1 MSDIT
6 NFNDEQKDAVLCSK
20 DTNVIISA
28 GAGSGKTRT
37 LTEKVYSLI
46 ADDHIPPSR
55 ILAMTFTNKAAHE
68 MKDKIIARF
77 RSGNSLQD
85 QEIAN
90 EIQSAHIETFDAF
103 FLYLTQKYSSALSL
117 PHSTSVLND
126 TIGKTKEKELLDEIF
141 NEYYADPV
149 KGPKLIKTLKKF
161 NFSND
166 GTTKNLILDLRK
178 KLNGLLVSERD
189 EYLNNYDSKFLSPS
203 FFQEQQA
210 IFLDSLKH
218 ELKNAR
224 NEMCLAQ
231 YCKGEAPDVLANKL
245 QSIDQSKEKSIL
257 EHPHFDHELVTKALK
272 ALDDL
277 IADPDE
283 GSFLSDFSDYQD
295 KETEKFQL
303 FNGMSGNIKKFKKD
317 YPDDYAIYD
326 IAKFIIKDGD
336 SPVKSDILSYK
347 SFAYQ
352 CDKLSSFKDDI
363 HIFFDIV
370 KELNARYD
378 NYKRSIAQFEFGD
391 IAVFALSLL
400 EDPKYAKEKEE
411 IVNQFDFILVDE
423 YQDTNDS
430 QEAFLQ
436 VLSSKATIFAV
447 GDVKQS
453 IYGFRGTNCGLF
465 IARKENYRLKEHVDE
480 NGKKFHVIEMNKNY
494 RSVKKVLLDINT
506 IFDNYMR
513 HDHGG
518 VDYSDEAEYL
528 HYDEKK
534 DIYSSKVL
542 NPKGEYGINLLTY
555 DYDKFSSE
563 RPDEDTAGYEAL
575 AIIDDIQKKIAS
587 GYQVLGEHNHLHNC
601 QYSDFCV
608 IVRKKSKYD
617 AYQRLFQEFH
627 IPLNV
632 ETSDHLTDI
641 DAILTMQSLIGL
653 TVLLSEKSDP
663 SAYQPEDLYQLNHY
677 FMSVARSY
685 LYFGKEGG
693 YTDSKIDAIVRSK
706 DPKVFFEDQIIK
718 DVLKCYED
726 NKESRLSDF
735 FLALLKKFQVIE
747 KLYEVGQVE
756 NNLNKIESF
765 YRLLLAQESMGSNF
779 REIVDLFDAVSKYK
793 IELET
798 ESVSEIK
805 NAVTLITIHK
815 MKGDEKPIV
824 YLPTSCN
831 GNANGGGAD
840 DNPDYLFSRHLG
852 LILKNYWHD
861 GQPTTTFL
869 TRNFAELPEAISDEA
884 AEHVRLLYVAF
895 TRAKETIYVVSSGVP
910 SNKKNAEDP
919 YSVII
924 KFTPSYNLINGAFAK
939 IMIQKGV
946 ISNNDFTHYLS
957 TIAMYDDAFKNRPLN
972 RSTPFLEAVHGLYD
986 EKVIKALRDDI
997 DNKIANLKNLIIN
1010 YYFNLFQADTASNR
1024 STVANETWE
1033 GLDEDTDFEGP
1044 ESLLAS
1050 DLKVNVIIEK
1060 AGDAFFAACAK
1071 FYDGFLGHF
1080 TELATV
1086 FKNHYIED
1094 VPSVLNNI
1102 SAPSYDFA
1110 VDNSEI
1116 KIENKEAKR
1125 ASKLYV
1131 DSDVKQAT
1139 LDYGTY
1145 LHRLLELTNFKTKDV
1160 SIIQE
1165 EKDRDLIANVLK
1177 LPLFANLQNKNV
1189 YKEYSFFDQ
1198 EANTSGFIDC
1208 LLVDETAK
1216 EITIID
1222 YKTKNIDDADYVNQL
1237 GKYEKNISM
1246 IFQGYSI
1253 KKYLLSILDCAV
1265 QEIK

>member
-1 MSDIT
+1 MSDLT
-6 NFNDEQKDAVLCSK
+6 KFNDEQRDAVLSTK
-20 DTNVIISA
+20 ETNVIISA

-46 ADDHIPPSR
+46 ADDRIPPSR

-68 MKDKIIARF
+68 MKEKIIARF
-77 RSGNSLQD
+77 RSSKSISD

-103 FLYLTQKYSSALSL
+103 FLYLTQKYASALSL
-117 PHSTSVLND
+117 PRSTSVLND

-149 KGPKLIKTLKKF
+149 KGPKLLKTLKKF

-178 KLNGLLVSERD
+178 KLNGLLASERD
-189 EYLNNYDSKFLSPS
+189 EYLNNYDEKFLSPA

-210 IFLDSLKH
+210 IFIESLKR
-218 ELKNAR
+218 ELTNAR

-231 YCKGEAPDVLANKL
+231 YCKGEAPEVLAKKL
-245 QSIDQSKEKSIL
+245 QAIGQSKEKSIL
-257 EHPHFDHELVTKALK
+257 EHPHFDHDLVTQALK
-272 ALDDL
+272 ALDGL
-277 IADPDE
+277 IADSDE
-283 GSFLSDFSDYQD
+283 GSFLSDFADYQD
-295 KETEKFQL
+295 KESEKFKL
-303 FNGMSGNIKKFKKD
+303 FNGTTGENKKFKKD
-317 YPDDYAIYD
+317 YPDDFAIYD
-326 IAKFIIKDGD
+326 IAKFVIKDPKG
-336 SPVKSDILSYK
+336 PVKGDILSYK

-352 CDKLSSFKDDI
+352 CETLSSFKDDI

-370 KELNARYD
+370 KELNDRYD
-378 NYKRSIAQFEFGD
+378 TYKRSIAQFEFGD
-391 IAVFALSLL
+391 IASFALSLL
-400 EDPKYAKEKEE
+400 TDPQYAKEKEE
-411 IVNQFDFILVDE
+411 IINQFDFILVDE

-430 QEAFLQ
+430 QEAFLK

-465 IARKENYRLKEHVDE
+465 IARKENYRLKEKTTE

-528 HYDEKK
+528 HYDEEK
-534 DIYSSKVL
+534 DVYASKL
-542 NPKGEYGINLLTY
+542 LSPNGEYGINLLTY
-555 DYDKFSSE
+555 DFDKFSDE
-563 RPDEDTAGYEAL
+563 RPDEGAAGYEAL

-587 GYQVLGEHNHLHNC
+587 RYQVLGEENVLRDC

-641 DAILTMQSLIGL
+641 DAILTLQSLIGL

-663 SAYQPEDLYQLNHY
+663 SAYKPEDLYKLNHY

-685 LYFGKEGG
+685 LYFEKEGG

-706 DPKVFFEDQIIK
+706 DPKVFFEDAIVK
-718 DVLKCYED
+718 DVLECYNE
-726 NKESRLSDF
+726 NKDSRLSDF
-735 FLALLKKFQVIE
+735 FLALLKKFKVIE

-779 REIVDLFDAVSKYK
+779 REIVDLFDAVSKNK

-861 GQPTTTFL
+861 GLSTTTFL
-869 TRNFAELPEAISDEA
+869 TRNFSELPEAIGDEA

-895 TRAKETIYVVSSGVP
+895 TRAKESIYVVSSGVP

-919 YSVII
+919 FSVIF
-924 KFTPSYNLINGAFAK
+924 KFTPTFNLINEAFAK
-939 IMIQKGV
+939 IMIQKGA
-946 ISNNDFTHYLS
+946 ISNDDFTHYLS
-957 TIAMYDDAFKNRPLN
+957 TISLYDEAFKNQPLN
-972 RSTPFLEAVHGLYD
+972 RSTPFLEAVHGLYE
-986 EKVIKALRDDI
+986 EKVLQALHDDI
-997 DNKIANLKNLIIN
+997 DNQIANLKNLIID
-1010 YYFNLFQADTASNR
+1010 YYFKLFKADSVDNR
-1024 STVANETWE
+1024 SAIADATWK
-1033 GLDEDTDFEGP
+1033 GLDEDTEFDGP
-1044 ESLLAS
+1044 EDLLAG
-1050 DLKVNVIIEK
+1050 DLEVEKVIEK
-1060 AGDAFFAACAK
+1060 AGDAFFAACAQ
-1071 FYDGFLGHF
+1071 FYDGFGGHF

-1086 FKNHYIED
+1086 FKNRYIDD
-1094 VPSVLNNI
+1094 VPSVLSNF
-1102 SAPSYDFA
+1102 STPSYDYKE
-1110 VDNSEI
+1110 DDSKI
-1116 KIENKEAKR
+1116 QIENKEEKR
-1125 ASKLYV
+1125 ASKIYV
-1131 DSDVKQAT
+1131 DPDVQQST

-1145 LHRLLELTNFKTKDV
+1145 LHRLLELTDFKTKDV

-1165 EKDRDLIANVLK
+1165 EKERNIIANVLK
-1177 LPLFANLQNKNV
+1177 LPLFANLQGKTI
-1189 YKEYSFFDQ
+1189 YKEYAFFDE

-1208 LLVDETAK
+1208 LIVDETAK

-1222 YKTKNIDDADYVNQL
+1222 YKTKNINDEEYVNQL
-1237 GKYEKNISM
+1237 GKYEKNISA
-1246 IFQGYSI
+1246 IFKGYAI
-1253 KKYLLSILDCAV
+1253 KKYLLSILEGV
-1265 QEIK
+1265 TQEIK